1 MAAISNAE
9 SGARAEQFVV
19 ERVRCPACE
28 SLLQRYGGVRPLRDV
43 LCSRCDFQAQVKSI
57 KVPARSRI
65 RGAGRWMVG
74 LKESGGLIP
83 PHFFVWEWD
92 AEARSAGAIDFVPF
106 IPWRVLDF
114 RVLPESM
121 ARAVDRGRIRVE
133 YTQVLSLPRMR
144 VYERR

>member
-1 MAAISNAE
+1 
-9 SGARAEQFVV
+9 
-19 ERVRCPACE
+19 
-28 SLLQRYGGVRPLRDV
+28 
-43 LCSRCDFQAQVKSI
+43 
-57 KVPARSRI
+57 
-65 RGAGRWMVG
+65 MVG